1 MPSFNPSDFPQ
12 VAGKC
17 FLVTGA
23 SSGIGRET
31 ALLLAELGA
40 TVILNGR
47 NEARLEETRTRM
59 KGEGHLVAPGR
70 FMRDVVPSLVE
81 RIVEYNEKIPCRCGA
96 LRGHPCFFSFA
107 GVPSRSS

>member
-47 NEARLEETRTRM
+47 NEARLCQIVQEIRNQQVL
-59 KGEGHLVAPGR
+59 HLASQG
-70 FMRDVVPSLVE
+70 
-81 RIVEYNEKIPCRCGA
+81 
-96 LRGHPCFFSFA
+96 
-107 GVPSRSS
+107 